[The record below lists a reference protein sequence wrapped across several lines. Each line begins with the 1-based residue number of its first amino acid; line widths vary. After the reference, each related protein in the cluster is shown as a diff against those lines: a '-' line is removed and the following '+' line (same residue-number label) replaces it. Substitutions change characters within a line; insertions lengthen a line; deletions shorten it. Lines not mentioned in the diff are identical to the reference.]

1 MLDSDDIERQIM
13 DMMLLSL
20 GDEQLQEEVEG
31 LLSSLYERDR
41 RVGEMLDDLLDE
53 VDDLIMR
60 LDQLDDCE
68 DG

>member
-1 MLDSDDIERQIM
+1 MLDSDDIERQMM
-13 DMMLLSL
+13 DIMLLRL
-20 GDEQLQEEVEG
+20 GDERLQGEVEG

-41 RVGEMLDDLLDE
+41 RVSEMLDDLLDE

-60 LDQLDDCE
+60 FDLLDDCE